1 VIYDYLV
8 YNIYSRTYN
17 DKSDKN
23 IMKTVKTSVGSNK
36 FTLIHISII
45 LVFLVMLTTSDQYA
59 SAVLYDG
66 TKAGVM
72 LTFEHATSNQ
82 LPSINSE
89 MIDIVGT
96 IAPLPTRI
104 GASGHMTQQQL
115 LDLQARGFEI
125 ASHSETHASIS
136 SSTSASTLY
145 YETVQSKIDLENM
158 GFIVNGF
165 IQPSNKMTTASF
177 ELIKNNYKW
186 TSFFSPLTYQP
197 QYMTLQT
204 LNYSKTNYGIY
215 HEYAHGVGNSYALN
229 TFAKVKEKIDYAI
242 ANKFLIA
249 FKFHGIKTG
258 SSSYLTSPV
267 MFKDIV
273 DYLKQQ
279 RDLGKLD
286 LLTRS
291 QGIGDAGIVNPVTTA
306 SPVGG
311 TYGIAKSVSLI
322 TNIQSTIYYTT
333 DGTLP
338 DTSSTVY
345 STPIPISNSTTLKY
359 FATAN
364 GLTEPVKTQIYTID
378 TIKPITTASPLG
390 GIYTTIQSVSLTANE
405 PSTIY
410 YTKDGTEPTTL
421 SFKYATVIPMSATT
435 TLKYFAV
442 DTIGNKEPANTQ
454 VYNIVIPDTTA
465 PVTTASPPAGTYYAT
480 QLVTLTANKPSVI
493 HFAIDDTVTTSSE
506 TYSDPIPIP
515 GTLTLNFFAVG
526 TGGTDESPKTQ
537 VYTIDIDQ
545 VKPVIT
551 PNGSSASIVLGST
564 YTELGATVTDNDPA
578 YAGTVTVS
586 GATVNT
592 SIPGDYIITY
602 NAPADAAGNI
612 PNEKSI
618 TITVLAVVPITFDNS
633 NNNGGALCS
642 SSTCSI
648 NLTVAPGNS
657 RMIIVAIADEGT
669 STVSSVD
676 ITGGTSQGI
685 LVGSKQVGSGTT
697 TQNIA
702 MWRIMDSYISS
713 GSNIITVHF
722 ATVPSG
728 AGISVMSFAN
738 VKQQPEEAEI
748 SNTVTSNASIS
759 TGITTLTDG
768 ALIVSVVGNGQGGGT
783 YTSHG
788 TGQTERH
795 DFAITSAGNAVTT
808 EIKDIAGLDSQ
819 SHTYSTTANR
829 QAQYVASFAPAT

>member
-1 VIYDYLV
+1 
-8 YNIYSRTYN
+8 
-17 DKSDKN
+17 
-23 IMKTVKTSVGSNK
+23 
-36 FTLIHISII
+36 
-45 LVFLVMLTTSDQYA
+45 
-59 SAVLYDG
+59 
-66 TKAGVM
+66 
-72 LTFEHATSNQ
+72 
-82 LPSINSE
+82 
-89 MIDIVGT
+89 
-96 IAPLPTRI
+96 
-104 GASGHMTQQQL
+104 MTQQQL
-115 LDLQARGFEI
+115 LNLQARGFEI

-215 HEYAHGVGNSYALN
+215 HEYAHGVGNSYSLN

-291 QGIGDAGIVNPVTTA
+291 QGIGNAGIVNPVTTA

-322 TNIQSTIYYTT
+322 TNIPSTIYYTT

-338 DTSSTVY
+338 DTSSAVY

-378 TIKPITTASPLG
+378 IIKPITTVSPLG

-410 YTKDGTEPTTL
+410 YTKDGTEPTIL

-442 DTIGNKEPANTQ
+442 DTIGNTEPVNTQ

-506 TYSDPIPIP
+506 TYSDPILIP

-526 TGGTDESPKTQ
+526 TDGTEESPKTQ
-537 VYTIDIDQ
+537 VYTIDIDE

-578 YAGTVTVS
+578 YAGTVTVG

-633 NNNGGALCS
+633 KNNGGALCS
-642 SSTCSI
+642 SVACSI
-648 NLTVAPGNS
+648 NLTVGPGND

-676 ITGGTSQGI
+676 ITSGTSQGI
-685 LVGSKQVGSGTT
+685 LVGKKQVGSGTT

-759 TGITTLTDG
+759 TGITTLTNG

-795 DFAITSAGNAVTT
+795 DFAITSAGNAITT

-829 QAQYVASFAPAT
+829 QAQYVASFAPSP